1 MTTTKEQAVADIQ
14 RLAALTDHGNVSRST
29 YRDQGKFSTWE
40 IDSLFGNFT
49 EFKRQA
55 GIMLTRHQ
63 SQLQGQVAKFTS
75 LDDMRKLNI
84 DRADY
89 GNKYEKPT
97 GKRFQTVMVATDIH
111 DKEVDRFWLRVFI
124 DTAARLQPDIIV
136 LGGDLFDLPEFGKY
150 PVDPRSWDVVG
161 RMQFVHNNVLAPLR
175 EVCPDAQMDLIEGN
189 HEYRLLRHL
198 AEATPA
204 LRAVLSDLHSMTVGG
219 LLGLDKYEVRYV
231 ARGDLGVWTKGDMNK
246 QIARNYEVYFNT
258 LLVDHF
264 PSGIKKGL
272 SGFNGHHHKFE
283 ATSFYSHLRGP
294 SMWMQLGSGHHLG
307 AEYCD
312 GEMWNMG
319 FAISHIDT
327 ENNRVA
333 MNYVPISDFAE
344 VGGKFYMREDSE
356 R

>member
-1 MTTTKEQAVADIQ
+1 MSTKQEAIADIQ
-14 RLAALTDHGNVSRST
+14 RLAALNEHGNVSRTT
-29 YRDQGKFSTWE
+29 YRDNGKFSSWE
-40 IDSLFGNFT
+40 IDTLFGSFT

-55 GIMLTRHQ
+55 GLMLTRHQ
-63 SQLQGQVAKFTS
+63 SQLQGQVAKFVS
-75 LDDMRKLNI
+75 LDEMRKLNI
-84 DRADY
+84 DRSDY
-89 GNKYEKPT
+89 GDKYQKPS
-97 GKRFQTVMVATDIH
+97 GKRFQTIMVATDLH
-111 DKEVDRFWLRVFI
+111 DKEMDPFWRSVFLDTVSRV
-124 DTAARLQPDIIV
+124 QPDIIC

-161 RMQFVHNNVLAPLR
+161 RMQFVHAFLHDLR
-175 EVCPDAQMDLIEGN
+175 ERAGDAQIDLIEGN

-204 LRAVLSDLHSMTVGG
+204 LRAVLSDLHGMTVGG
-219 LLGLDKYEVRYV
+219 LLGLDKYEVRYI

-246 QIARNYEVYFNT
+246 QIARNYEVYFDT

-264 PSGIKKGL
+264 PSGIRKGL

-294 SMWMQLGSGHHLG
+294 SMWMQLGCGHHLA

-319 FAISHIDT
+319 FAISHVDT
-327 ENNRVA
+327 EANRVQ
-333 MNYVPISDFAE
+333 MNYIAISDFAE
-344 VGGKFYMREDSE
+344 VGGKFYMRETSE